1 MRERIAWIN
10 SMPDLEFVKNI
21 YNHRTKTLSC
31 IADTLLGQF
40 KEEYGIDILMIKGE
54 YSYMFGFGAHR
65 LDIPELF
72 PMVEKVLAS
81 FHTTR

>member
-21 YNHRTKTLSC
+21 YNHRTKPLSC
-31 IADTLLGQF
+31 IA
-40 KEEYGIDILMIKGE
+40 GE
-54 YSYMFGFGAHR
+54 YSFGAHR